1 MWFVTFVTASRG
13 SRWQLVALLALVV
26 SLGGTALAAGKY
38 VVTNVHQ
45 IKPSVVK
52 ELQAPGRYV
61 ITHGEKTHTET
72 GHLGASEALCLPG
85 YHILSGGYSGELSS
99 GARILSEGPTSRGW
113 SILVDNTRGQA
124 ATTITARALCAPRE
138 ARFEGPVE

>member
-1 MWFVTFVTASRG
+1 MHKPSPAVV
-13 SRWQLVALLALVV
+13 LALLALVV

-52 ELQAPGRYV
+52 ELEAPGRYV
-61 ITHGEKTHTET
+61 ITHGEQTHTEP
-72 GHLGASEALCLPG
+72 GHVGASEAVCLPG
-85 YHILSGGYSGELSS
+85 SHILSGGYAGELSA

-113 SILVDNTRGQA
+113 SILVDNTRSQA
-124 ATTITARALCAPRE
+124 ATTTTARALCAPRE